1 MHQSAHV
8 LRIDTP
14 RTAFVRHH
22 TPQHGVKWKESRLT
36 PHAGVE
42 VRSPYVE
49 ESPLSIE
56 CRVREIIPLG
66 SHDMFIADVVNILAD
81 DKYIDAKSEAFDM
94 GKAGLLV
101 YSHGHYY
108 ETGSEIGKFGW
119 SVQKKHDK

>member
-1 MHQSAHV
+1 MTNGKKATSHP
-8 LRIDTP
+8 TP
-14 RTAFVRHH
+14 
-22 TPQHGVKWKESRLT
+22 
-36 PHAGVE
+36 GVE

-56 CRVREIIPLG
+56 CRVREVIPLG

-81 DKYIDAKSEAFDM
+81 DKYIDTESGAFDM

-119 SVQKKHDK
+119 SVQKNRNK